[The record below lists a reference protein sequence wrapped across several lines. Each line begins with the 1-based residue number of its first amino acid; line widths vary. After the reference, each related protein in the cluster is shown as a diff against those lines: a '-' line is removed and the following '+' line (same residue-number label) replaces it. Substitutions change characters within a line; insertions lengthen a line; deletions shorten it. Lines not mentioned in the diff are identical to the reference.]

1 MLKKFLLLSVSLLFF
16 QSAFSQS
23 DLVVTEL
30 KVPGSVSDY
39 AVADLNRDGLQD
51 FVVSFV
57 STAGPKAGNRFIGT
71 FLQTP
76 DGFYQDANQ
85 TLQLDLSVMAFE
97 IADMTGDGAP
107 ELILFQPAGVGMMP
121 FVNGNFRKD
130 LLKSISDLPVNIPGP
145 DKNYFPRLASCV
157 GSNENSFD
165 QLVYP
170 SGNFIVVISGGKQK
184 PASPQKLSW
193 PQDVSLN
200 SSSAE
205 GINLQVELPKPVAM
219 PYSSGSSTD
228 LILISEKKLVLFPGD
243 QTGFS
248 TQGEVAFQ
256 FSASPD
262 ETGRILKAGD
272 FNGDSVPDV
281 FAERRKQTDVTEKEA
296 TYEFYWGYR
305 DSKGKTHIKLK
316 PDQVISGAGLLI
328 QGSFNDLNR
337 DGRSDFVLMEA
348 KVNVT
353 SFLTSFVTRETKV
366 GYKFFLQKNQR
377 YTASPTLERDIPQ
390 SFNLRKEFNR
400 TFLMSVDADIDGDG
414 FHDLITFK
422 DQKTVM
428 VFAGIQSNIISA
440 QPAYEVSVALPQEAD
455 NIRALS
461 VFEPKR
467 HDLVIR
473 YSQKDPANLRSQIK
487 IISR

>member
-1 MLKKFLLLSVSLLFF
+1 MLKKFLLFSVFLLLS

-51 FVVSFV
+51 FVISFV
-57 STAGPKAGNRFIGT
+57 STAGPKAGNRFVGT

-85 TLQLDLSVMAFE
+85 TLQLDQSVTAFE
-97 IADMTGDGAP
+97 LADLTGDSAP
-107 ELILFQPAGVGMMP
+107 ELILFQNSGVGLMP

-130 LLKSISDLPVNIPGP
+130 LLKAISDLPVNLPGP
-145 DKNYFPRLASCV
+145 DKNYFPRLTSTV
-157 GSNENSFD
+157 VSGQNGFD

-170 SGNFIVVISGGKQK
+170 SGNFIVVIQGGKQK
-184 PASPQKLSW
+184 PATPQKLYWS
-193 PQDVSLN
+193 PDVSL
-200 SSSAE
+200 SSSSIE
-205 GINLQVELPKPVAM
+205 GINLQVELPKPELMAF
-219 PYSSGSSTD
+219 SSAAAAD
-228 LILISEKKLVLFPGD
+228 LMLLSEKKLVLFPAD
-243 QTGFS
+243 QAGFS
-248 TQGEVAFQ
+248 TQGEVVFQ
-256 FSASPD
+256 FTASPD
-262 ETGRILKAGD
+262 ETGKILKTGD

-281 FAERRKQTDVTEKEA
+281 FAERRKQTDVTESEA
-296 TYEFYWGYR
+296 SYEFYWGYR
-305 DSKGKTHIKLK
+305 DSKGKTQIKLK
-316 PDQVISGAGLLI
+316 PDQVISGLGLLI

-348 KVNVT
+348 KVNVA

-422 DQKTVM
+422 DQKTLM
-428 VFAGIQSNIISA
+428 VFAGIQSSIISA

-455 NIRALS
+455 QIRALS